1 MRHASWNTVFV
12 RALEVND
19 AIGTLM
25 ATTLMASSDLAGVVT
40 TALFRQRAY

>member
-1 MRHASWNTVFV
+1 MRHASWYAIFV
-12 RALEVND
+12 RTLKVND

-25 ATTLMASSDLAGVVT
+25 AATLMAGGDLAGVVT